1 MLGVSVSLS
10 TLKEASLDDSTEFGY
25 VTTHDFQ
32 RINNTRLKRGAE
44 EIDWDA
50 NISSVLILL

>member
-10 TLKEASLDDSTEFGY
+10 TIKEASLDDSTEFGY

-32 RINNTRLKRGAE
+32 SINDKRLKRGAE

-50 NISSVLILL
+50 KVYI